1 MAMTQGKKFNLNGE
15 DVIINVPAQKRKKVK
30 PDKLPLGSL
39 DEMRGREG
47 GFKPGRLVINFAL
60 VDEDEP
66 DTVLTE
72 FDPPFEL
79 RIRYTRGDLERARHA
94 DKSLELAFWNGS
106 EWVVFTQEK
115 HQFEL
120 QPDAKG
126 NAGGYGVALI
136 SHWGDPNIAWGH

>member
-1 MAMTQGKKFNLNGE
+1 MVQGKKFDFDE
-15 DVIINVPAQKRKKVK
+15 ERVTITVPDQKVK
-30 PDKLPLGSL
+30 KAKAVKLPLGKL

-60 VDEDEP
+60 VDEDNPE
-66 DTVLTE
+66 TILTE

-79 RIRYTRGDLERARHA
+79 RVRYTRGDLERAKKA
-94 DKSLELAFWNGS
+94 GKSLELGFWNGD

-120 QPDAKG
+120 QPDAQE
-126 NAGGYGVALI
+126 NAGGYGVVLI
-136 SHWGDPNIAWGH
+136 SHWGDPNIGWAP